1 MHCYS
6 PDVASEE
13 SRTMMHL
20 NTIAAAAAAL
30 DLSAAAVEGSAK

>member
-6 PDVASEE
+6 PDVTSEE

-20 NTIAAAAAAL
+20 NTTAAAAL